1 MFRIDCFPCSAKM
14 AFTFSPSSNQL
25 HLRLSQESEVFSLG
39 GGSIHFRRLWVSLSA
54 LPHFWCNPAADWRN
68 PLESREPL
76 CVASRGASRYVGISS
91 RHRVGHSPSGVFAGT
106 HYHHRREREGRCT
119 VSFVRPCLPQPAQQ
133 LYPAPNGLARG
144 RPDGEHS
151 VAGATV

>member
-1 MFRIDCFPCSAKM
+1 SFAI
-14 AFTFSPSSNQL
+14 
-25 HLRLSQESEVFSLG
+25 
-39 GGSIHFRRLWVSLSA
+39 
-54 LPHFWCNPAADWRN
+54 
-68 PLESREPL
+68 
-76 CVASRGASRYVGISS
+76 ASRGASRYVGISS

-151 VAGATV
+151 VAGATVSVQESVLSPPRVGRTFPSIGPYPCAADRTAGKAAGPNRGLPGG

>member
-1 MFRIDCFPCSAKM
+1 A
-14 AFTFSPSSNQL
+14 A
-25 HLRLSQESEVFSLG
+25 
-39 GGSIHFRRLWVSLSA
+39 
-54 LPHFWCNPAADWRN
+54 NPFAI
-68 PLESREPL
+68 
-76 CVASRGASRYVGISS
+76 ASRGASRYVGISS
-91 RHRVGHSPSGVFAGT
+91 RHRVGHSPSGVFAST

-151 VAGATV
+151 VGGATVSLQESGLSPPRVRRTFLSIGPYPCSSDGTAGKPADANRCPPGR

>member
-1 MFRIDCFPCSAKM
+1 DILPVGPGDRYTTEGHFVSSPELKWHSGIFGAFRVR
-14 AFTFSPSSNQL
+14 T
-25 HLRLSQESEVFSLG
+25 G
-39 GGSIHFRRLWVSLSA
+39 GVLERA
-54 LPHFWCNPAADWRN
+54 PNPFAI
-68 PLESREPL
+68 
-76 CVASRGASRYVGISS
+76 ASRRASRYVGISS

-151 VAGATV
+151 VAGATVSLQKSGLSPPRVC